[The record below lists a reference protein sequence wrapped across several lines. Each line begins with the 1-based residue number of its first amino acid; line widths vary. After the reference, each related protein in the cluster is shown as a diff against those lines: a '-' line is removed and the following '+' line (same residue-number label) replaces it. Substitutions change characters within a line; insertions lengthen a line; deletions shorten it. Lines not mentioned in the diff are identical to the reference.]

1 MVNIICKKTKQYVGK
16 RKSGLCT
23 PGSVIKRRYKG
34 VNLPIYISEL
44 TMTML
49 FRLWYHH
56 YGQNESESAY
66 MKARRTGHCI
76 LCLLCGVQLGH

>member
-1 MVNIICKKTKQYVGK
+1 MVNRICKKTKQYVGK

-44 TMTML
+44 TMTM
-49 FRLWYHH
+49 
-56 YGQNESESAY
+56 
-66 MKARRTGHCI
+66 
-76 LCLLCGVQLGH
+76 